1 MDRKK
6 IAVTCGA
13 CLAGIL
19 LVFLLA
25 GQLESGQKKNI
36 TRQTESSVIG
46 TETDELKTDQP
57 DQTNQPDHPDQ
68 TIQDRASVGQAA
80 AANGANRQLSP
91 GQTGSVPAAVDSAQA
106 DAQKETPAAVT
117 DTSKSSKTGTDK
129 SSSGNSKTSKSKSS
143 KSKTSKSKTAK
154 STESSKS
161 SKSSDSEDI
170 RIVGGNNKTN
180 QGSGP
185 LFEGEEKVILPS
197 ESLDPEQTDPKKDPQ
212 DNTQSQPQPDQPDN
226 QKEDQPDNQKED
238 EADNQKEDEAGNS
251 GKESQPS
258 DDTTS
263 DDTMHQ
269 PENPDH
275 HSDDREGIQLP
286 ILLF

>member
-19 LVFLLA
+19 LVLLLA
-25 GQLESGQKKNI
+25 GRLESGQKKNI

-46 TETDELKTDQP
+46 TESDELKTDQP
-57 DQTNQPDHPDQ
+57 EQPDQ

-91 GQTGSVPAAVDSAQA
+91 GQTGSAPAAVDNAQA
-106 DAQKETPAAVT
+106 NAQKETPAAVS
-117 DTSKSSKTGTDK
+117 DTSKSSKTSTDK
-129 SSSGNSKTSKSKSS
+129 SSSGKTKSSKSKSS
-143 KSKTSKSKTAK
+143 KSKTSKSTK
-154 STESSKS
+154 SSK

-197 ESLDPEQTDPKKDPQ
+197 ESLDPEQTDSKKDPQ
-212 DNTQSQPQPDQPDN
+212 DDTQSQPQPDQTDD
-226 QKEDQPDNQKED
+226 KKED
-238 EADNQKEDEAGNS
+238 ETGDS

-258 DDTTS
+258 DETS
-263 DDTMHQ
+263 QQ
-269 PENPDH
+269 PENPEH

-286 ILLF
+286 VLLF

>member
-46 TETDELKTDQP
+46 TESDDLKTDQT
-57 DQTNQPDHPDQ
+57 DQTDQPDQ

-91 GQTGSVPAAVDSAQA
+91 GQTGSAPAAVDNAQA
-106 DAQKETPAAVT
+106 DAQKETPAAVS
-117 DTSKSSKTGTDK
+117 DTSKSSKTSTDK
-129 SSSGNSKTSKSKSS
+129 SSSGKTKSSKSKSS
-143 KSKTSKSKTAK
+143 KSKTSKSTK
-154 STESSKS
+154 SSK

-197 ESLDPEQTDPKKDPQ
+197 ESLDPEQTDSKKDPQ
-212 DNTQSQPQPDQPDN
+212 DDTQSQPQPDQTDD
-226 QKEDQPDNQKED
+226 KT
-238 EADNQKEDEAGNS
+238 EDEAGDS
-251 GKESQPS
+251 GKDSQPS
-258 DDTTS
+258 DETS
-263 DDTMHQ
+263 QQ

-286 ILLF
+286 VLLF

>member
-6 IAVTCGA
+6 IAVACGA

-25 GQLESGQKKNI
+25 GRLESGQKKTI

-46 TETDELKTDQP
+46 TESDELKTDQP
-57 DQTNQPDHPDQ
+57 DQPDQ
-68 TIQDRASVGQAA
+68 TNQDRASVGQAA

-91 GQTGSVPAAVDSAQA
+91 GQTGSAPAAVDNAQA

-117 DTSKSSKTGTDK
+117 DTPKSSKTSTDK
-129 SSSGNSKTSKSKSS
+129 SSSGKTKSSKSKTSKSKSS
-143 KSKTSKSKTAK
+143 KSKTSKSAK
-154 STESSKS
+154 SSK

-197 ESLDPEQTDPKKDPQ
+197 ESLDPEQIDPKKDPQ
-212 DNTQSQPQPDQPDN
+212 DDTQSQPQQDQTDN
-226 QKEDQPDNQKED
+226 KT
-238 EADNQKEDEAGNS
+238 EDEAGDS
-251 GKESQPS
+251 GKDSQPS
-258 DDTTS
+258 DETS
-263 DDTMHQ
+263 QQ

-286 ILLF
+286 VLLF

>member
-25 GQLESGQKKNI
+25 GRLESGQKKTI

-46 TETDELKTDQP
+46 TESDELKTDQP
-57 DQTNQPDHPDQ
+57 DQISQTNQ
-68 TIQDRASVGQAA
+68 INQDRASVGQAA

-91 GQTGSVPAAVDSAQA
+91 GQTGAVPAAVDNAQA
-106 DAQKETPAAVT
+106 DAQKETPAAVS
-117 DTSKSSKTGTDK
+117 DTSKSSKTSTDK
-129 SSSGNSKTSKSKSS
+129 SSSGKSKTSKSKSS
-143 KSKTSKSKTAK
+143 KSKTSKSAK
-154 STESSKS
+154 SSK

-197 ESLDPEQTDPKKDPQ
+197 ESLDKEQTDTKKDPQ
-212 DNTQSQPQPDQPDN
+212 DDTQSQPQQDQTDN
-226 QKEDQPDNQKED
+226 KT
-238 EADNQKEDEAGNS
+238 EDEAGDS
-251 GKESQPS
+251 GKDSQPS
-258 DDTTS
+258 DETS
-263 DDTMHQ
+263 QQ

-286 ILLF
+286 VLLF

>member
-6 IAVTCGA
+6 IAVACGA

-46 TETDELKTDQP
+46 TETDDLKTDQTV
-57 DQTNQPDHPDQ
+57 QPDQ

-91 GQTGSVPAAVDSAQA
+91 GQTGSAPAAVDSAQT
-106 DAQKETPAAVT
+106 DAQKETPAALS
-117 DTSKSSKTGTDK
+117 DTSKSSKTSTDK
-129 SSSGNSKTSKSKSS
+129 SSSGKSKTSKSKSS
-143 KSKTSKSKTAK
+143 KSKTSKSAK
-154 STESSKS
+154 SSK

-212 DNTQSQPQPDQPDN
+212 DDTQSQPQPDQTDD
-226 QKEDQPDNQKED
+226 KT
-238 EADNQKEDEAGNS
+238 EDEAGDS
-251 GKESQPS
+251 GKDSQPS
-258 DDTTS
+258 DETS
-263 DDTMHQ
+263 QQ

-286 ILLF
+286 VLLF